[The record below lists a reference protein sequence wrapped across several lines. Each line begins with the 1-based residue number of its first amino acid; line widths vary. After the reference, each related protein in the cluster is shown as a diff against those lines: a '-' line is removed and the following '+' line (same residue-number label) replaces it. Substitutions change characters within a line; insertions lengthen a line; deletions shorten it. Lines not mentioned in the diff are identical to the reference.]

1 MRTLLRSCALAL
13 VCVLL
18 AAGCGG
24 EEREPAPKLPSGLA
38 ESLADR
44 SDTVASRLDAGDACA
59 ARTEADALQRDA
71 IAAVNEQRVP
81 AALQEELLGAA
92 TALAAAIRCEPA
104 AAPAGEDA
112 EEDDEGN
119 GKGKK
124 GKGKGKKKGKGK

>member
-1 MRTLLRSCALAL
+1 M
-13 VCVLL
+13 LL

-38 ESLADR
+38 ESLAAR
-44 SDTVASRLDAGDACA
+44 SDAVASRLDAGDACA
-59 ARTEADALQRDA
+59 ARTEADALQRAA

-104 AAPAGEDA
+104 AAPAGED
-112 EEDDEGN
+112 EDGDS
-119 GKGKK
+119 KGKSK
-124 GKGKGKKKGKGK
+124 GKGKGKKNGTGT